1 MNRGSFSSSSSSS
14 PDGPPRRQ
22 MDGSPLS
29 TFRDSK
35 VSRASVLPS
44 VVLPYLRRLDLGD
57 TSGLP
62 LKDPMLV
69 LKLSSQSF
77 LDSDVKDDIS
87 RVPLYTIRTNGT
99 QTSVVRS
106 DPWNGNTAIAE
117 VEWPIL
123 DPSKA
128 KGKQLDGVTI
138 QMRSGRQKQAD
149 TFLRPGSILSAPR
162 KFKIPGYS
170 RSLKWKAVG
179 SSYWC
184 LAASAKGPIAILER
198 GAENMHPII
207 KVFETLHD
215 KYDTRP
221 MLVHQGVSILLLD
234 YVMVT
239 ALLLTTDIQEWM
251 VVQKHDGE
259 VNHEL
264 PPEVS
269 GSDDFGPRSAPPAS
283 TSALQW
289 RKVLYGVPLYPKRQS
304 SASTAS
310 HVRFP
315 GNLNQIAKIVNGEP
329 MYPSLYR
336 ESSSI
341 DFSSSESESDQET
354 ESEDILD
361 TRVQPSSTPSRAPSP
376 SAESVLYPLT
386 TASAPSHTYLDPS
399 FYNEYGIPPVP
410 PLPAEY
416 VASRNLV
423 SPVSASAS
431 RRPRELPRPP
441 SQHSATHRS
450 RSSPP
455 RPHTSPSSPA
465 EPYSADFSPDRRRPS
480 VDSTFLSRN
489 NSQFQRTL
497 PELPP
502 ISLQA
507 STSHSPLRHSQSS
520 TRPMNTRTREKRSS
534 QCPRRTLPP
543 TPTAVS
549 HPDWMTG
556 LRIRKRS
563 HNELAQWFHNGHDSM
578 PTRYDDHRQS
588 MVFDAL
594 DCPPPAY
601 NSLEFAAGT
610 SLNIAPSSSLPPPP
624 PPPPMHDM
632 QGVLQ

>member
-1 MNRGSFSSSSSSS
+1 
-14 PDGPPRRQ
+14 

-29 TFRDSK
+29 TFRDSR

-77 LDSDVKDDIS
+77 LDSDIKDDIS
-87 RVPLYTIRTNGT
+87 RVPLLNSERPAQVQDSRIF
-99 QTSVVRS
+99 
-106 DPWNGNTAIAE
+106 
-117 VEWPIL
+117 
-123 DPSKA
+123 
-128 KGKQLDGVTI
+128 
-138 QMRSGRQKQAD
+138 
-149 TFLRPGSILSAPR
+149 TFFEMEGCRIVL
-162 KFKIPGYS
+162 
-170 RSLKWKAVG
+170 
-179 SSYWC
+179 

-198 GAENMHPII
+198 GAETMPPII

-416 VASRNLV
+416 VASRNL
-423 SPVSASAS
+423 SK
-431 RRPRELPRPP
+431 
-441 SQHSATHRS
+441 QHTANEFSDEGKTFITV
-450 RSSPP
+450 SSPYASPNADSSVTP
-455 RPHTSPSSPA
+455 RLDDWL
-465 EPYSADFSPDRRRPS
+465 AD
-480 VDSTFLSRN
+480 
-489 NSQFQRTL
+489 
-497 PELPP
+497 PE
-502 ISLQA
+502 
-507 STSHSPLRHSQSS
+507 TV
-520 TRPMNTRTREKRSS
+520 T
-534 QCPRRTLPP
+534 
-543 TPTAVS
+543 
-549 HPDWMTG
+549 
-556 LRIRKRS
+556 
-563 HNELAQWFHNGHDSM
+563 
-578 PTRYDDHRQS
+578 
-588 MVFDAL
+588 
-594 DCPPPAY
+594 
-601 NSLEFAAGT
+601 
-610 SLNIAPSSSLPPPP
+610 
-624 PPPPMHDM
+624 
-632 QGVLQ
+632 